1 MPGTDICETQELLS
15 RALEHLRSALE
26 LLDKASAP
34 GHIGSRVDHAVHE
47 LYTTIAACDSG
58 GRLDQADASTPPQ

>member
-1 MPGTDICETQELLS
+1 MQGADVCETRDLLAC
-15 RALEHLRSALE
+15 ALEHLRSALE

-47 LYTTIAACDSG
+47 LYTAIAARGSG
-58 GRLDQADASTPPQ
+58 GRLDHADSSERPQ